1 MDNPQF
7 RSGFV
12 TILGKPNTGK
22 STLMNRLIGEKLS
35 ITSPKPQTTRYNI
48 KGILN
53 RDDCQIVFIDTPGY
67 LKPRYKLQE
76 KMQDLWSES
85 YKDVDL
91 ILFMSD
97 IISFPTDYDLE
108 VLELLK
114 KIPIPQ
120 IAVFN
125 KIDLQKDYSR
135 EFFINQLPESCS
147 EVFFISATRGDGV
160 PELMEAM
167 LQFIPYHPPY
177 YNEEQLSDLPMRFFA
192 QEFIREAIFNYFSQ
206 EIPYSTA
213 VLVEKFK
220 ELDDKIHIDAVI
232 WLERES
238 QKPIII
244 GKNGAGLAKIRD
256 YAEQQLTNFMGVPV
270 MVHLWVKVKPKWR
283 KKPSDLKELGFK

>member
-1 MDNPQF
+1 MNNPQF

-22 STLMNRLIGEKLS
+22 STLMNRLIGEKIS

-53 RDDCQIVFIDTPGY
+53 RDDCQIIFIDTPGY

-97 IISFPTDYDLE
+97 VLTFPTDYDLE

-114 KIPIPQ
+114 KIPIQQ

-125 KIDLQKDYSR
+125 KIDLKNDYSR
-135 EFFINQLPESCS
+135 DFFISPLPESCS
-147 EVFFISATRGDGV
+147 EAFFISATRGDGV
-160 PELMEAM
+160 PELMEDM
-167 LQFIPYHPPY
+167 LKYIPYHPPY
-177 YNEEQLSDLPMRFFA
+177 YSEDELSDLPMRFFA

-220 ELDDKIHIDAVI
+220 ELDDRIHIDAVI

-244 GKNGAGLAKIRD
+244 GKNGNGLAKIRD
-256 YAEQQLTNFMGVPV
+256 YAEQQLTNFMGIPV

>member
-114 KIPIPQ
+114 NIPIPQ
-120 IAVFN
+120 
-125 KIDLQKDYSR
+125 
-135 EFFINQLPESCS
+135 
-147 EVFFISATRGDGV
+147 
-160 PELMEAM
+160 
-167 LQFIPYHPPY
+167 
-177 YNEEQLSDLPMRFFA
+177 
-192 QEFIREAIFNYFSQ
+192 
-206 EIPYSTA
+206 
-213 VLVEKFK
+213 
-220 ELDDKIHIDAVI
+220 
-232 WLERES
+232 
-238 QKPIII
+238 
-244 GKNGAGLAKIRD
+244 
-256 YAEQQLTNFMGVPV
+256 
-270 MVHLWVKVKPKWR
+270 
-283 KKPSDLKELGFK
+283 